1 VADLQLVRFKAD
13 PENRGRVLDTGLWR
27 YSRHPNYFGEIV
39 LWIGI
44 ALIAS
49 EVLSGWQ
56 WVTMVSPLFVILLL
70 TRISG
75 VPLLEAQAKRR
86 WGDDPE
92 YRAWRARTATLV
104 PRPPRDP

>member
-1 VADLQLVRFKAD
+1 
-13 PENRGRVLDTGLWR
+13 
-27 YSRHPNYFGEIV
+27 
-39 LWIGI
+39 
-44 ALIAS
+44 
-49 EVLSGWQ
+49 
-56 WVTMVSPLFVILLL
+56 MVSPLFVILLL